1 MKRIKKVLAVVL
13 VLVMSMALAAGC
25 SKSRQTM
32 FGIMKD
38 AGTMTKYSYD
48 INAKLASSIS
58 GLENLSLTFNGETD
72 GEAMAMGVKVSYSF
86 ITVDVDNFLTITKD
100 AVYVNVQTL
109 FDKLAPILLGAS
121 YSLEDFEE
129 EFGTELK
136 CIKLPL
142 VDGMV
147 NLNGGSNELMDTYI
161 SILESAFKD
170 VKIEENKGEFTV
182 RVEGAEEF
190 SKLADALITALL
202 DNEDTIISALE
213 KSNVDDEMVK
223 KLVDTYMDEFVA
235 ALDRFNKEYELGL
248 TDEDIASLKEEVL
261 NAFEEATGDAQLDDV
276 SASYKEMFDELR
288 TNKDDFVS
296 EIAGLNGTADLTITN
311 SLTGKEGSRVYSCTS
326 VVNAEST
333 DTDEDIS
340 LNIDSVMTESN
351 DISVKAPESYTEFS
365 DIIYAALVY
374 AYDNGLLDDVLY
386 DAY

>member
-1 MKRIKKVLAVVL
+1 MKRIKKVLAVML

-109 FDKLAPILLGAS
+109 FDKLAPVLLGAS

-213 KSNVDDEMVK
+213 KSNVVDEI
-223 KLVDTYMDEFVA
+223 VA

-261 NAFEEATGDAQLDDV
+261 NSFEEATGDAQLDDV